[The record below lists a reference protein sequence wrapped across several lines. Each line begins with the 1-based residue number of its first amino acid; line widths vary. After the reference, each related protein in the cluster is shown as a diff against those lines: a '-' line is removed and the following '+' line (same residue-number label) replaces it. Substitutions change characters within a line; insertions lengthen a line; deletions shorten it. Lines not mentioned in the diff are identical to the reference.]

1 MKRILCFGD
10 SNTFGYKPDRS
21 GRFDENTRWTGLLSN
36 SLKDNFTII
45 EDGLCGRTTALDDP
59 FCDGRNGLKSIGNSV
74 RENSPIDL
82 LIIMLGTNDLKAF
95 YGMTAKMI
103 AENCEKL
110 IDKALDSC
118 ENPNAMKIL
127 LVSPILLGKNILSI
141 NSTYNIQSVTASH
154 SLSKE
159 IKVLAEKRN
168 CYFLAAENYAKTS
181 DLDCE
186 HMTSEEHKKLAV
198 VIESKIREIFQK

>member
-21 GRFDENTRWTGLLSN
+21 GRFDKNTRWTGLLSN

-45 EDGLCGRTTALDDP
+45 EDGLCGRTVALDDP

-95 YGMTAKMI
+95 YGMNAKKI
-103 AENCEKL
+103 AENCGKL

-118 ENPNAMKIL
+118 ENPSTMKIL
-127 LVSPILLGKNILSI
+127 LVSPILLGKNILAI
-141 NSTYNIQSVTASH
+141 NSAYNTQSVTASH
-154 SLSKE
+154 LLSKE
-159 IKVLAEKRN
+159 FKALAEEKN

-186 HMTSEEHKKLAV
+186 HMSSEEHKKLAV
-198 VIESKIREIFQK
+198 AIERKIREIFQK